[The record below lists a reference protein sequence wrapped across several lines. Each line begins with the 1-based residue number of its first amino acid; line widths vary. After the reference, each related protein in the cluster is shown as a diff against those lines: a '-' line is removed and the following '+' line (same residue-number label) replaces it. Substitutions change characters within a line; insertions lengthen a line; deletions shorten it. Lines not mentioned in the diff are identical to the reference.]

1 MMKRGF
7 LTLTAAG
14 LGTALFLTAC
24 GHIGNITPDRKVKL
38 DPNKP
43 VSLTVWHYYNGAQQ
57 AAFDQLISEFN
68 ATEGKEK
75 GIYVEGYTQGSVGDL
90 EKAVSDAV
98 AGAVGAQSLPD
109 IFSTYADT
117 AYAVQKEGKL
127 ADLTPYFTKEEQ
139 AEYVDSYIQEGYFHD
154 DSALY
159 LFPVAKSTEIM
170 MINATDW
177 QTFADATGASL
188 DELSTLEGV
197 TETAKRYYE
206 WTDSLT
212 PDVPDDGKAF
222 YGRDSM
228 SNYFII
234 GMKQMGVDLFDV
246 KDGKVTIQADK
257 EKIRRLWDHYYVP
270 YVNGYFASF

>member
-1 MMKRGF
+1 MKRGF

-24 GHIGNITPDRKVKL
+24 GHIGNITPDSKVKL

-75 GIYVEGYTQGSVGDL
+75 GIYVEVYTQGSVGDL

-170 MINATDW
+170 MLNATDW

-212 PDVPDDGKAF
+212 PDIRIQKAI
-222 YGRDSM
+222 RDIEHS
-228 SNYFII
+228 FL
-234 GMKQMGVDLFDV
+234 LFFCRFPHQ
-246 KDGKVTIQADK
+246 I
-257 EKIRRLWDHYYVP
+257 
-270 YVNGYFASF
+270 F